1 MPVYPSKLYDCYQLN
16 LQVNLSEEDSCLY
29 SRYGSTLFKIK
40 KVKQPVCCCENG
52 QDDCCDEEDGDIDA
66 SILNVE
72 IDKCDCT
79 KAVFSLYVKLCC
91 LERGCGF
98 GQCDGGLTNPL
109 TAISI
114 TPFEGAKFTITSGA
128 SGRDCNVVTF
138 VVNPLPPKVST
149 SGVVDKLYKFD
160 ITRVPCRVV
169 KHCDNTTYDRTT
181 HAPNNDPDECDV
193 TRYLGGDTLVV
204 TFPMTKESKCLVPDF
219 NYAGTILKIFNNTN
233 ATKVRVVSCGPLKFS
248 FPAILTFDKNSCTVS
263 LQIGTFSTVQR
274 DGATLVTGH
283 EHVYGQLGCALSLCD
298 YSVSN
303 CDYDCGTG
311 ASSVLDLM
319 QSNVLSNEEKARKLF
334 QLLATSKKLEVMG
347 VDKCTE
353 KTFFTFQLCVDPF
366 KKVCVDMCG
375 RKVETVVLCGQSLDN
390 RGFNHSYRVHSDGDY
405 SYEWLWAQLPT
416 GPRPPIPF

>member
-1 MPVYPSKLYDCYQLN
+1 MPMSPSKLYDCYQLN

-40 KVKQPVCCCENG
+40 KVNQPVCCCENG
-52 QDDCCDEEDGDIDA
+52 QTDCCDEDDGDIDA
-66 SILNVE
+66 SILNIE

-91 LERGCGF
+91 LERGCGSE
-98 GQCDGGLTNPL
+98 QCNSLENPL
-109 TAISI
+109 LESSK
-114 TPFEGAKFTITSGA
+114 TPFNGAKFTITSGA

-149 SGVVDKLYKFD
+149 SGVVDKCYKFD

-169 KHCDNTTYDRTT
+169 EHCGDNTTCNSTT
-181 HAPNNDPDECDV
+181 NAPNENVDQCDV

-219 NYAGTILKIFNNTN
+219 NYAGNLLKNVNNSS
-233 ATKVRVVSCGPLKFS
+233 ATKVRVVSGGPLKFS
-248 FPAILTFDKNSCTVS
+248 VPALLTFDKNSCTVS
-263 LQIGTFSTVQR
+263 LQIGTFVTKQPGSSGKTTV
-274 DGATLVTGH
+274 VTGY
-283 EHVYGQLGCALSLCD
+283 EHVYGQLGCALELSD

-319 QSNVLSNEEKARKLF
+319 QSEVLSNEEKARKLF

-353 KTFFTFQLCVDPF
+353 KTFFSFQLCVDPF
-366 KKVCVDMCG
+366 KNVCVDKCG
-375 RKVETVVLCGQSLDN
+375 KKVETVVLCGQSLN
-390 RGFNHSYRVHSDGDY
+390 NQGFNHSYRVHSEGDEY
-405 SYEWLWAQLPT
+405 SYEWLWRQQASAQ
-416 GPRPPIPF
+416 